1 MMRLPDR
8 ALQLAARISLLVAL
22 ASLSAFLLVRTY
34 LGNPETIFKEGTVTE
49 TVSKGPVTLKN
60 VRWQLG
66 SMQVFTQL
74 VDEDQKKV
82 KLENNVPGS
91 VVVAVHLA
99 VTPLDGI
106 DRMDSG
112 GFVCETELRDDRGN
126 IWKNQDVSTPLGPAS
141 CSDDDHP
148 MKQNQPNKLVKL
160 YVVPA
165 SAVPHLVGIQVG
177 AQEEYR
183 RVLITF

>member
-1 MMRLPDR
+1 MMRLSDR
-8 ALQLAARISLLVAL
+8 VLPLTAKISLLVAL
-22 ASLSAFLLVRTY
+22 ASLSAFLLARTY
-34 LGNPETIFKEGTVTE
+34 LGDPETVYKEGTVTD
-49 TVSKGPVTLKN
+49 TVSKGPVTLEN
-60 VRWQLG
+60 ARWQLG

-82 KLENNVPGS
+82 ALENNVPGS

-106 DRMDSG
+106 NRMSGG
-112 GFVCETELRDDRGN
+112 GFVCETQLRDDRGN
-126 IWKNQDVSTPLGPAS
+126 IWKNQDVDTPLGPSS

-177 AQEEYR
+177 STEEFR

>member
-1 MMRLPDR
+1 MRVPDRLP
-8 ALQLAARISLLVAL
+8 QLAAKISLLIAL
-22 ASLSAFLLVRTY
+22 ASLSAFMLVRTY
-34 LGNPETIFKEGTVTE
+34 LGNPETIYKLGTVTD
-49 TVSKGPVTLKN
+49 TVAKGPVEIEN
-60 VRWQLG
+60 ARWQLG
-66 SMQVFTQL
+66 SMQVYTQL
-74 VDEDQKKV
+74 VDEDQEKV
-82 KLENNVPGS
+82 TLENNVPGS

-106 DRMDSG
+106 DRMSGG
-112 GFVCETELRDDRGN
+112 GFVCETQLRDDQGN
-126 IWKNQDVSTPLGPAS
+126 TWKNQDVATELGPAS

-177 AQEEYR
+177 SLDEYR

>member
-1 MMRLPDR
+1 MEIEN
-8 ALQLAARISLLVAL
+8 A
-22 ASLSAFLLVRTY
+22 
-34 LGNPETIFKEGTVTE
+34 
-49 TVSKGPVTLKN
+49 
-60 VRWQLG
+60 RWQLG
-66 SMQVFTQL
+66 SLQIYTQL

-82 KLENNVPGS
+82 TLENNVPGS

-99 VTPLDGI
+99 ITPLDGI
-106 DRMDSG
+106 NRMSGG
-112 GFVCETELRDDRGN
+112 GFVCATELRDDRGN
-126 IWKNQDVSTPLGPAS
+126 TWKNQDVATALGPAS

-148 MKQNQPNKLVKL
+148 MQQNKPNKLVKL

-177 AQEEYR
+177 SLDEYR

>member
-1 MMRLPDR
+1 MRLSDR
-8 ALQLAARISLLVAL
+8 VLQLTAKISLLVAL

-34 LGNPETIFKEGTVTE
+34 LGNPETIYQEGTVTD
-49 TVSKGPVTLKN
+49 TVAKGPVTLEN

-74 VDEDQKKV
+74 VDEDQERV
-82 KLENNVPGS
+82 RLENNVPGS

-99 VTPLDGI
+99 VTPLEGL
-106 DRMDSG
+106 DRMSGG
-112 GFVCETELRDDRGN
+112 GFVCDTQLRDDRGN
-126 IWKNQDVSTPLGPAS
+126 IWKNQDVATELGPAS

-148 MKQNQPNKLVKL
+148 MKQNQTNKLVKL

-177 AQEEYR
+177 SLEEYR